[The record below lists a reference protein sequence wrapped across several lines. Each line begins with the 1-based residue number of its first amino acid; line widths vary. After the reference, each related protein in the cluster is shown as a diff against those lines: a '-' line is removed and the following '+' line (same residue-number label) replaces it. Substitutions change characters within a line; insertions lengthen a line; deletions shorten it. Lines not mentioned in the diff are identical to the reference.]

1 MATPFFGSSKLLG
14 PKDFLRNNYDGTYT
28 LIKENSAQTLVQSF
42 IKEGL
47 TYVSPIDSSDA
58 AQKGR
63 IPYGLTGNKRTQHIL
78 SETGFKDKA
87 VAGGLRRYTEGGKEG
102 VYGNRSS
109 VSETDPL

>member
-1 MATPFFGSSKLLG
+1 MATPFFDSSKLLS

-28 LIKENSAQTLVQSF
+28 LIKEDGTQSLVQRF

-47 TYVSPIDSSDA
+47 PYMCPIEAADA

-102 VYGNRSS
+102 VYGNRTTI
-109 VSETDPL
+109 SETDPL